1 MLDAVRYRVARQG
14 STPDAAQ
21 DGCVPGREYGLGASA
36 LSPIGTCHTCS
47 GRGLG
52 SGGALWAPTLKHE
65 HHSPSSRVTQSSKI
79 RSPTAS
85 MVSLNGAL
93 EISSMLAAG
102 ASARVFVSS
111 GLSVWT
117 ASSTHDRSSST
128 PATSAKSTKNCVA
141 ESASLEE
148 PGSEPLQATAVK
160 AIAVAPTRVRVARRF
175 IQELLQPHVRSQV
188 HGRTPI
194 GNARL
199 SDARTRARKGRY
211 DPSLP
216 LAFRLA
222 RVFSTTIEDLFN
234 PNEEDLGATT
244 KTSVTQN

>member
-1 MLDAVRYRVARQG
+1 
-14 STPDAAQ
+14 
-21 DGCVPGREYGLGASA
+21 
-36 LSPIGTCHTCS
+36 
-47 GRGLG
+47 
-52 SGGALWAPTLKHE
+52 
-65 HHSPSSRVTQSSKI
+65 
-79 RSPTAS
+79 

-93 EISSMLAAG
+93 EISSKLAAG

-128 PATSAKSTKNCVA
+128 PATSAKSKKNCVA

-175 IQELLQPHVRSQV
+175 IPELLQPGVRGQV

-194 GNARL
+194 GNVCL
-199 SDARTRARKGRY
+199 SGPLDTAHKQHFDRRPNDADRPYRERRSPGPGADRPLDCGPSPAPRNNAAVPVNIGREVA
-211 DPSLP
+211 PSGRSGRSPRGLNS
-216 LAFRLA
+216 LRERQRG
-222 RVFSTTIEDLFN
+222 RVS
-234 PNEEDLGATT
+234 P
-244 KTSVTQN
+244 

>member
-1 MLDAVRYRVARQG
+1 
-14 STPDAAQ
+14 
-21 DGCVPGREYGLGASA
+21 
-36 LSPIGTCHTCS
+36 
-47 GRGLG
+47 
-52 SGGALWAPTLKHE
+52 
-65 HHSPSSRVTQSSKI
+65 
-79 RSPTAS
+79 

-93 EISSMLAAG
+93 EISSKLAAG

-128 PATSAKSTKNCVA
+128 PATSAKSKKNCVA

-175 IQELLQPHVRSQV
+175 IPELLQPGVRGQV

-194 GNARL
+194 GNACLSGPLDTAHKQHFDRRPNDADRPYRERRNPGPGAERQFGAQRIDTCRAANAAL
-199 SDARTRARKGRY
+199 PTGRTDFRKRPTTSYRCARTTLSGSPISDASANTASVLV
-211 DPSLP
+211 PSWV
-216 LAFRLA
+216 R
-222 RVFSTTIEDLFN
+222 
-234 PNEEDLGATT
+234 
-244 KTSVTQN
+244 